1 MEASEPFKKQ
11 YMVEFDVPNLTTEL
25 LEMIP
30 EQRIQINKLFIEG
43 RLLSYS
49 LSMDRSKVFAI
60 FLAIDDEQLIESIES
75 LPLSV
80 YMGYTSME
88 LMFHNTIQL
97 IPTMSLN

>member
-1 MEASEPFKKQ
+1 MEPSEPFKKQ
-11 YMVEFDVPNLTTEL
+11 YMVEFDVPSLTTEL

-75 LPLSV
+75 LPLTV
-80 YMGYTSME
+80 YMEYTSME
-88 LMFHNTIQL
+88 LMFHNTIHL